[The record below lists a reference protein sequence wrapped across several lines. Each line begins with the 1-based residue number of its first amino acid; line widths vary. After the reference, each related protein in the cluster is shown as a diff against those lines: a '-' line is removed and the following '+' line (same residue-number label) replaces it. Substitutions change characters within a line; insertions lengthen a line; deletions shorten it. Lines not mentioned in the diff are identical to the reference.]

1 VKLLLDCLSKY
12 IITQLMNLKSQY
24 KNISIIILTT
34 VSILI
39 STYLWSYINFSISN
53 IQELG
58 RGDYI
63 ENNYNQSNE
72 ILRYLI
78 FILLPLTTFLSLMI
92 YFKKIKINDFFI
104 QLKMSENIE
113 NKKNKLI
120 NYLKF
125 LIFFF
130 LLFEFLSLD
139 LIPRELDLLHD
150 GQKLSAAFKSYTN
163 GGLWSGSFIIIG
175 LFIEILNTRLI
186 WEIFNHESIGL
197 MRYAIMIYVLFC
209 KVILIAIAY
218 KIALFSKLNFFYK
231 EIFFVVLSFIFISL
245 INYNGDRFGYGNI
258 IFRELPILLFTLI
271 FLDFLTDKS
280 KSAKLLI
287 VLAPFSVLSVMLSLD
302 RGLVYNILLILFCLF
317 LIINKKLKYL
327 FSLLISILFFW
338 ILTFLFLGNEFNLFW
353 ENSLYIFSDINYV
366 HGWIHPTP
374 FGSEAGSTRATKT
387 LIFILLNLIISFFLF
402 SKKMN
407 KFPLN
412 LKVSLLFFSTLSFLS
427 YVYALGR
434 TEVHH
439 IRESFGYPVIFL
451 SILIIYYFF
460 RILSENNFSFII
472 RKKFFFFFLFPI
484 FFLFSYLN
492 FNINLN
498 NILDYKNRFIN
509 YIYFD
514 DKSFLNKKDVSFIE
528 NAKEYII
535 DYNCFQNFT
544 NDIALNY
551 LLKKPNCTKFYMVYA
566 LGSKQ
571 TQKKLIEDISKFD
584 IVIAY
589 KERPRAWNYKNEPNY
604 KLWIVKNYIEK
615 NFNVIYEE
623 EDRLILKRNGL

>member
-1 VKLLLDCLSKY
+1 
-12 IITQLMNLKSQY
+12 MNPKSQY
-24 KNISIIILTT
+24 KNILIIILTT

-39 STYLWSYINFSISN
+39 STYFWSYINLSIPN

-63 ENNYNQSNE
+63 ENNYNQANE
-72 ILRYLI
+72 ILRYLS
-78 FILLPLTTFLSLMI
+78 FILLPLITFLSLMI
-92 YFKKIKINDFFI
+92 YFDEIKIYDFFT
-104 QLKMSENIE
+104 QLKTNDNIE
-113 NKKNKLI
+113 SEKNRLI
-120 NYLKF
+120 DYLKF

-139 LIPRELDLLHD
+139 LITRELDLLHD
-150 GQKLSAAFKSYTN
+150 GQKLSAAYKSYSD
-163 GGLWSGSFIIIG
+163 GSLWSGSFLIIG
-175 LFIEILNTRLI
+175 LFVEILNTRLI

-197 MRYAIMIYVLFC
+197 MRYAIMVYVLFC
-209 KVILIAIAY
+209 KFILIAIAY
-218 KIALFSKLNFFYK
+218 KIALFSKLDFFYK

-271 FLDFLTDKS
+271 FFDFLIDKS
-280 KSAKLLI
+280 KFVKLLL
-287 VLAPFSVLSVMLSLD
+287 VLAPFSVFSVMLSLD
-302 RGLVYNILLILFCLF
+302 RGLVYNALLILFCLF
-317 LIINKKLKYL
+317 LIINKRTKLL

-338 ILTFLFLGNEFNLFW
+338 IITFLFLGNEFYLFL

-374 FGSEAGSTRATKT
+374 FGSDAGSTRATKT
-387 LIFILLNLIISFFLF
+387 LIFILFNLIVSFFLF

-412 LKVSLLFFSTLSFLS
+412 LKISLLFFSTISFLS
-427 YVYALGR
+427 YAYVLGR

-439 IRESFGYPVIFL
+439 IRESFGYPIIFL
-451 SILIIYYFF
+451 SILIMYYFF
-460 RILSENNFSFII
+460 RILSKNNFSIN
-472 RKKFFFFFLFPI
+472 KKFFFLFLFPI
-484 FFLFSYLN
+484 FLLFSYLN
-492 FNINLN
+492 FNIKLN
-498 NILDYKNRFIN
+498 NILDYKNRFIS

-514 DKSFLNKKDVSFIE
+514 DKNFLKKRDASFVE
-528 NAKEYII
+528 NAKEYIV
-535 DYNCFQNFT
+535 DYNCFHNFT

-571 TQKKLIEDISKFD
+571 TQKKLIEDISKVD

-589 KERPRAWNYKNEPNY
+589 KQRPEAWNYKNEPNY

-615 NFNVIYEE
+615 NFNIIYEE
-623 EDRLILKRNGL
+623 NDRLILKRNGL